1 MYLLNRVH
9 SADSVER
16 AQAVFDAWS
25 ISDRIPEANDAR
37 PYESLGDQPIPSPIG
52 DISYATGACTKCNEE
67 NPLRS
72 YRLVMRFDTI
82 VYVLYS
88 WGRDSSSNFD
98 VVMFLAR
105 KLPKHLADVP
115 GPSLADLLFRLS

>member
-1 MYLLNRVH
+1 M
-9 SADSVER
+9 
-16 AQAVFDAWS
+16 FDAWA
-25 ISDRIPEANDAR
+25 ISDRLPEANDAR
-37 PYESLGDQPIPSPIG
+37 AYESLGDQPIPSPIG
-52 DISYATGACTKCNEE
+52 DIAYATGACTKCNEE

-105 KLPKHLADVP
+105 KLPNHLSGFQAPGLAD
-115 GPSLADLLFRLS
+115 GPFRLS